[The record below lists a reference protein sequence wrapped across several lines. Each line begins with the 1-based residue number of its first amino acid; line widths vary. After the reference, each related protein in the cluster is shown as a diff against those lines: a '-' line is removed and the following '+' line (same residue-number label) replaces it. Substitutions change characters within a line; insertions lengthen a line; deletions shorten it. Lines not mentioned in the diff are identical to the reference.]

1 MRLEGEL
8 LAGNIARDA
17 RQWARELGV
26 DTRTFQ
32 RDLRFLR
39 QARGHCIIYDQRLA
53 GYRLERPK
61 PASMERDEDHQ
72 KKSLALLRLV
82 HLITAQPGL
91 TASKLASEMKCST
104 RTFQRYRRDLEEMGL
119 PIYNDRGYRF
129 AADAFLPPLG
139 LAPDELLSLFLGA
152 RLLETEFDTE
162 AGPAARQAMEKLV
175 RAMSESKRPDIT
187 AWRETIQIS
196 SPTEDTGA
204 GHLVALQAAVGN
216 GRQLAV
222 SYLGL
227 QDAKPQERIVDPM
240 GIFGFRHV
248 WYLRAYDHR
257 RADYRNFRLS
267 RIESWRQLDAP
278 VVKAPQM
285 RLSDSLYHRWDCAG
299 KAPVNVVLQISAPL
313 ARWLMENPPHPSQQ
327 ITDREARY
335 QVSDLPAV
343 ARWAAS
349 LHGLEVL
356 EPNEL
361 REEMAKL
368 GQELTQTYASPARIT
383 R

>member
-1 MRLEGEL
+1 MRLEREL
-8 LAGNIARDA
+8 LAGNIVRDA
-17 RQWARELGV
+17 KQWARVLGV
-26 DTRTFQ
+26 DTRTLQ

-39 QARGHCIIYDQRLA
+39 QARGHCIVYDQRLA

-61 PASMERDEDHQ
+61 PSGMKRDEDHQ

-91 TASKLASEMKCST
+91 TARKLANELKCST
-104 RTFQRYRRDLEEMGL
+104 RTFQRYRRDLEEIGL
-119 PIYNDRGYRF
+119 PIYNHRGYRF

-139 LAPDELLSLFLGA
+139 LAPGELLSLFLGA

-175 RAMSESKRPDIT
+175 RALSENNRPNIT

-196 SPTEDTGA
+196 NSTEDTGA
-204 GHLVALQAAVGN
+204 QHLIALQAAVGS
-216 GRQLAV
+216 GRRLAV

-227 QDAKPQERIVDPM
+227 QDTAPQERIVDPM

-257 RADYRNFRLS
+257 RGDYRNFRLS
-267 RIESWRQLDAP
+267 RIESWRQLDEP
-278 VVKAPQM
+278 VLKAPQM
-285 RLSDSLYHRWDCAG
+285 RLSDALYHRWDRAG
-299 KAPVNVVLQISAPL
+299 EAPVNVVLEVSAPL
-313 ARWLMENPPHPSQQ
+313 ARWLKENPPHPSQQ
-327 ITDREARY
+327 ITEREVRY

-356 EPNEL
+356 GPKEL

-368 GQELTQTYASPARIT
+368 GQELTQTYASSEKST